1 MMKRH
6 EVEKMFKDRIEGMDD
21 LALVNLSYDMDMDIS
36 LFWDEESGYF
46 LVDDEIRQH
55 QVELDAKAEAELA
68 AK

>member
-21 LALVNLSYDMDMDIS
+21 LYQA
-36 LFWDEESGYF
+36 
-46 LVDDEIRQH
+46 
-55 QVELDAKAEAELA
+55 ELDAKAEAA

>member
-6 EVEKMFKDRIEGMDD
+6 EVERMFKDRIDGMDD

-46 LVDDEIRQH
+46 LVDDEIIQH
-55 QVELDAKAEAELA
+55 QAELDAKAELA
-68 AK
+68 SK